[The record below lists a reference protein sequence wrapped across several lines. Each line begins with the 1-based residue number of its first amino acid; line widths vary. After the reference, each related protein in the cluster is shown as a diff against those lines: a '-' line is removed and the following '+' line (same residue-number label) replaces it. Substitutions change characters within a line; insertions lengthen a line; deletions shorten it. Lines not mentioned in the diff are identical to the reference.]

1 MKRNAPDRQGGP
13 AGNPGAERFETHS
26 TRGTIALGRTL
37 ARRLDVGDCVA
48 LIGGLGAGK
57 TALVRGMAVGMGL
70 AEERLVSSPTYVLV
84 HEYPCRLPVYHLD
97 LYRMVDPDAE
107 LFDLGLDEMLAAGVV
122 LIEWADRVE
131 NALPRDHTEI
141 RIEIPSPTHRQFT
154 LRAGRQGEF

>member
-1 MKRNAPDRQGGP
+1 MKPNGQ
-13 AGNPGAERFETHS
+13 PGAERFETRS
-26 TRGTIALGRTL
+26 TQGTITLGKTL

-84 HEYPCRLPVYHLD
+84 HEYPCRVPVYHLD
-97 LYRMVDPDAE
+97 LYRMVDADAE
-107 LFDLGLDEMLAAGVV
+107 LFDLGLDEMLETGVV

-131 NALPRDHTEI
+131 NALPRTHTAI
-141 RIEIPSPTHRQFT
+141 RIEITSPTHRQFT
-154 LRAGRQGEF
+154 LHTAR